1 MWPARGRREFSS
13 REPVFSPATCRA
25 EDMSAGEPAEC
36 HRSPIRIASFAPTMS
51 PRRLKMSSIL
61 ECSSREVP
69 TRRHRPLVLP
79 DFVENDRNIRV
90 PSHVES
96 PLSLRRTRRDAPLLV
111 PKRSMRRVAAV
122 GDDSPSL
129 NAERA
134 RLSSTSAR
142 VSERDPDCRAAA
154 VANPR
159 SDREL
164 RRPSAPGIEC
174 RGGGGNSII
183 VRHVSPSSAT
193 PTSRGRASSGQ
204 CRTASMRRRVVTSPL
219 ELARRC
225 WLRGRGGPRVN
236 GTPDRLPAKRS
247 ICMVVARPTQT
258 LCHRQ

>member
-1 MWPARGRREFSS
+1 
-13 REPVFSPATCRA
+13 
-25 EDMSAGEPAEC
+25 
-36 HRSPIRIASFAPTMS
+36 
-51 PRRLKMSSIL
+51 MSSIL
-61 ECSSREVP
+61 ECSSCEVP
-69 TRRHRPLVLP
+69 TRRHRSLVLP

-159 SDREL
+159 SHREL
-164 RRPSAPGIEC
+164 RCPSAPGIEC
-174 RGGGGNSII
+174 RGGGREFDHRETCFSELDDTD
-183 VRHVSPSSAT
+183 VA
-193 PTSRGRASSGQ
+193 RASVERAMSH
-204 CRTASMRRRVVTSPL
+204 REHAASSCHVTVRVGAALLAPGVAVARESMELRIACQRRAAFAWSSQDPP
-219 ELARRC
+219 RRC
-225 WLRGRGGPRVN
+225 VTANELRARFRYDHCCVACPRAS
-236 GTPDRLPAKRS
+236 LPRWRS
-247 ICMVVARPTQT
+247 ASAASSWVARVRSG
-258 LCHRQ
+258 LASRR